1 MQFSETLS
9 TEQHAVLLH
18 HKCALQVKPE
28 LVQKLAFYLW
38 FAEYSY
44 EAGTEPNLKKI
55 LTQRAFELNFAKMNA
70 TWGEHEPAY
79 YVATHTKSKEMLV
92 VVRGTWTME
101 DVVTD
106 ITALPVVS
114 RLTMHEVMDMFMCCT
129 NTCQ

>member
-1 MQFSETLS
+1 M
-9 TEQHAVLLH
+9 
-18 HKCALQVKPE
+18 KPE
-28 LVQKLAFYLW
+28 LVQKLASYLW

-44 EAGTEPNLKKI
+44 EAGTEPNLKKV
-55 LTQRAFELNFAKMNA
+55 LTQRGFELNFAKMNA

-114 RLTMHEVMDMFMCCT
+114 CHAICKTWTSCASVCAVSAC
-129 NTCQ
+129 